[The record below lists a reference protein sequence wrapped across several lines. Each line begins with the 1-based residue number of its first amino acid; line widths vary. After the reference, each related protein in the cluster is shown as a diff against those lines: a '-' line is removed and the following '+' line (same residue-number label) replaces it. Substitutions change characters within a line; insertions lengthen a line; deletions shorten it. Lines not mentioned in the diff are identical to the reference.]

1 MIFKGIKAIY
11 LALIPLEYIFLD
23 LALKK
28 NQYPTIISF
37 QLMLFFLVKDLI
49 IKKRLTCNQL
59 LYTFE
64 FFSMKPHKKYISM
77 KFFKKLLSCLVLKI
91 VNC

>member
-11 LALIPLEYIFLD
+11 LALIPLECIFLD

-37 QLMLFFLVKDLI
+37 QLMLFFFGQRFDY
-49 IKKRLTCNQL
+49 KKTLNL
-59 LYTFE
+59 
-64 FFSMKPHKKYISM
+64 
-77 KFFKKLLSCLVLKI
+77 
-91 VNC
+91 